1 MNIFQKSAA
10 GLNLT
15 PGQRATLKLVQS
27 FGNAGITAVL
37 LALPMWLSAQDG
49 KPLLTWTGA
58 GIIAG
63 VFVHGFMTAW
73 QKYVSAKGDLPLAGA
88 IGAVDATLGARL
100 GTPPATTTASVTLSA
115 SQALANATYTAPD
128 ANAPIVTPDDAVA

>member
-1 MNIFQKSAA
+1 MNIFQKAAA

-63 VFVHGFMTAW
+63 VFVHGFMAAW
-73 QKYVSAKGDLPLAGA
+73 QKYVSAKGDAPLAGA
-88 IGAVDATLGARL
+88 IGAADTAIGARL
-100 GTPPATTTASVTLSA
+100 PSVSVASAPAVPSFPPAS
-115 SQALANATYTAPD
+115 APD